1 MAISSRPVLDSLV
14 RALKEAA
21 QLLGLIPPFWVRRIS
36 CRAFPAHMPGNS
48 FLSDQSGVNVRGLR
62 RVGTDPTGPYQEKG
76 FHDGD
81 LVNGPGTMQGKVPNE
96 GTSRRTAL
104 EAAPGGVNPGQVL
117 IEVRP
122 QEIVPG
128 FPLAELIICC
138 ARCHLTCLPGCA
150 DGRGSA
156 ARGDPAHS
164 SH

>member
-1 MAISSRPVLDSLV
+1 MGHWNHLLIPMAHIFSYITDCYEDVMAISSRLVLDSLV

-81 LVNGPGTMQGKVPNE
+81 LVNGPGTMQGKVPQRGHEQKNRL
-96 GTSRRTAL
+96 GSR
-104 EAAPGGVNPGQVL
+104 
-117 IEVRP
+117 
-122 QEIVPG
+122 
-128 FPLAELIICC
+128 
-138 ARCHLTCLPGCA
+138 AR
-150 DGRGSA
+150 R
-156 ARGDPAHS
+156 R
-164 SH
+164 